1 MGRLAPVTIARRGR
15 PPVSVRPPRPIR
27 LTADQR
33 RHLGVLLE
41 QVDDGLLTVQRLAEP
56 GVRELGVRRRDV
68 ADLPDA
74 FMQEAPAAIAEVRT
88 KIARLADLL
97 GLEEVGVSRR
107 QQARARLLS
116 MVVHLEDAGSRGL
129 RGYGAVDPS
138 VREHMDPVIEEIRLA
153 VLATWRL
160 LIDHADGERTAP

>member
-1 MGRLAPVTIARRGR
+1 VNVGH
-15 PPVSVRPPRPIR
+15 PPPIR
-27 LTADQR
+27 LTSDQR

-41 QVDDGLLTVQRLAEP
+41 QVDDGLLTVQRLAAP
-56 GVRELGVRRRDV
+56 DRRELGVRRRDV
-68 ADLPDA
+68 SDLPA
-74 FMQEAPAAIAEVRT
+74 ALVREAPAAIAEVRT
-88 KIARLADLL
+88 KIARLAELL
-97 GLEEVGVSRR
+97 GLEEVTVSRR

-160 LIDHADGERTAP
+160 LIDHADGERTAS